1 MIVVGMENET
11 SAERRKKL
19 DEFFGD
25 FDKIEEMIEQ
35 MVDELSKMENG
46 EKDGKPGSFGF
57 SVSVSPDGKIGLE
70 SLGDVKI
77 EVDAQEQNV
86 PKQKPLVQTVDS
98 MTEFVVTIALPWAK
112 KENIAINAASG
123 KLMIT
128 ASNESEK
135 IRHTVPLRN
144 DIDEKSA
151 KAGFKNGILEIK
163 FSKLV
168 PEGNAIRIE

>member
-1 MIVVGMENET
+1 MTET
-11 SAERRKKL
+11 KEERRKKL

-35 MVDELSKMENG
+35 MVTELSTMEN
-46 EKDGKPGSFGF
+46 DGKEGKPANFGF

-77 EVDAQEQNV
+77 EVDAAEKNL
-86 PKQKPLVQTVDS
+86 PKHKPLVQTADS
-98 MTEFVVTIALPWAK
+98 MQEFIVTIALPWAK
-112 KENIAINAASG
+112 KENIAITASSG
-123 KLMIT
+123 KMMIS

-144 DIDEKSA
+144 DIDEKTA
-151 KAGFKNGILEIK
+151 KANFKNGILEVK
-163 FSKLV
+163 FAKLV
-168 PEGNAIRIE
+168 PEGNEIKIE